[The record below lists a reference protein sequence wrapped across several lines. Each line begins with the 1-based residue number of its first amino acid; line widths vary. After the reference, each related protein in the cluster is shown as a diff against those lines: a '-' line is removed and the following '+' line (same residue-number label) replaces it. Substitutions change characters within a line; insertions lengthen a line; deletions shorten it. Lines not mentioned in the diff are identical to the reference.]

1 MADDPT
7 ERLPL
12 WLAVALVVAISI
24 PYGTLLGTFS
34 IALWAAFISWA
45 EYFAFGAS
53 TDQLK
58 WIYGLFPLGALTMAI
73 FAVINNYFV
82 DVMGMDLIVS
92 STIWLF
98 IIVAGAVYMLTLIPQ
113 GMDKSLAFFNGISI
127 FLALYFAGIPG
138 GPGAGGGP
146 LVSGELAW
154 AINPWIQFLWVSLAG
169 VFGGF
174 LGWFNI
180 EITFPAIDGEPV
192 AKAAW
197 EWVGII
203 GTVAISVVL
212 FALYHPWVSILSGSP
227 TQYAAIVGLVGVFIL
242 GIGWKAMSSA

>member
-1 MADDPT
+1 MAGDPT

-12 WLAVALVVAISI
+12 WLAVALVVAISV
-24 PYGTLLGTFS
+24 PYGTLLGAFS

-53 TDQLK
+53 PDQLK
-58 WIYGLFPLGALTMAI
+58 WIYGLFPLGALTMAV
-73 FAVINNYFV
+73 FAVVNNYFV

-98 IIVAGAVYMLTLIPQ
+98 IIVAAAVYMLTLIPQ

-146 LVSGELAW
+146 LVNGDLAW
-154 AINPWIQFLWVSLAG
+154 AINPWIQWLWVSLAG

-180 EITFPAIDGEPV
+180 QITFPAVDGEPV
-192 AKAAW
+192 EKATW
-197 EWVGII
+197 EWVGIV
-203 GTVAISVVL
+203 GTVVISVVL
-212 FALYHPWVSILSGSP
+212 FALYHPWVSVLSGST
-227 TQYAAIVGLVGVFIL
+227 TQYAAIVGLIWVFIL
-242 GIGWKAMSSA
+242 GIGWQAMSKA